1 MMAVKRKRF
10 ALRRKAVGLS
20 QEQLAERLGVDRST
34 ITRWE
39 GGETLPQPWLRPR
52 IARAL
57 QVSADQLDDLLG
69 EERAADQEAT
79 ARLGYVMANPASV
92 DLVTV
97 AGLRAQV
104 AELDACYDQ
113 VPSASLLPGAGQCLG
128 QVSFLTGHARGGRV
142 RQALRLAEAEAATL
156 MGQLVW
162 DACQRR
168 DQVTALACLDRAISA
183 ASEAGDRAAQGRA
196 LLRKSFVALY
206 GQQDPHA
213 GLALVSQ
220 TARTTADISQ
230 VITGIAVLHAAE
242 AHAMLADTYA
252 CERAIAQA
260 EAHLS
265 QVSEGDP
272 ALELFSPSQF
282 GRLTGSCYLFLG
294 DARKAEPVLEATA
307 IAAAGRSKSQAII
320 YGNLALALIRQN
332 RIDDATAALA
342 QAIDIVEVNRGGG
355 GLTVIFGAA
364 RELRPW
370 QDLPAVRDTHDRLL
384 TLMTSA

>member
-1 MMAVKRKRF
+1 MAIKRQRF

-34 ITRWE
+34 VARWE
-39 GGETLPQPWLRPR
+39 SGETLPQPWLRPR
-52 IARAL
+52 IARTL

-69 EERAADQEAT
+69 DEHTAGQEAT
-79 ARLGYVMANPASV
+79 ARSGYVMANPASV

-97 AGLRAQV
+97 ACLRAQV
-104 AELDACYDQ
+104 AELDTLYDQ
-113 VPSASLLPGAGQCLG
+113 VPSASLLPEAGQCLG
-128 QVSFLTGHARGGRV
+128 QVSFLTGHTRGGRL

-162 DACQRR
+162 DASQRR
-168 DQVTALACLDRAISA
+168 DQVTALACLDRAVDA
-183 ASEAGDRAAQGRA
+183 ASEAGDRAAEGRA

-206 GQQDPHA
+206 GQKDPHA
-213 GLALVSQ
+213 GLALASQ
-220 TARTTADISQ
+220 TAQTTAATSQ
-230 VITGIAVLHAAE
+230 VLTGLAVLHTAE
-242 AHAMLADTYA
+242 AHAMLADAHA
-252 CERAIAQA
+252 CEQAIAQA
-260 EAHLS
+260 EAHFG
-265 QVSEGDP
+265 QVTEDDP
-272 ALELFSPSQF
+272 ALELFSPSQL

-307 IAAAGRSKSQAII
+307 IAAAGQSKSQAIV

-332 RIDDATAALA
+332 RIDAATATLA
-342 QAIDIVEVNRGGG
+342 QAIDIVEVNRAGG

-384 TLMTSA
+384 TLMTST